1 MIDFSLTPGQ
11 VELREPVRNFVRE
24 DFWHRMA
31 RYLLLSGYNLMSLMG
46 MTLLCTRL
54 FLPRA
59 TV

>member
-31 RYLLLSGYNLMSLMG
+31 RYLLLSGYNPMSL
-46 MTLLCTRL
+46 TRMI
-54 FLPRA
+54 
-59 TV
+59 